1 MEGGGEIPK
10 KKEGKKGRGKIETEM
25 EDNFLGKKEKLAK
38 TPAPR
43 FTTKIT
49 RRP

>member
-1 MEGGGEIPK
+1 MEGGGEIPR

-25 EDNFLGKKEKLAK
+25 EDEGKEETLAK